1 MLAGQHI
8 ILGVTGGIA
17 VYKAVELCRLFV
29 KAGAQVRVVM
39 TEAAKQF
46 VTPLTFQTISKQPV
60 YDRLF
65 IGSERFSVE
74 HVGLAQEADLFVIA
88 PATANTLGK
97 IANGIADNLL
107 TTTLMAAKCPILL
120 APAMNTNMY
129 ENPLQQANLKK
140 LAAVGYHFVGP
151 EQGELACGDQGRGRM
166 SEPQAIFTAACQ
178 LLLADPFWQGKH
190 VLVTAGPTR
199 EAIDPIRFLTNRS
212 SGKMGYAVAEVAAL
226 LGADVT
232 LISGPV
238 DLMPPPGV
246 KTIMV
251 TTAQEMYDA
260 VTAHFPAVDV
270 VVKAAAVADY
280 RPLCQCKQKIK
291 KGNELNLVLV
301 QNPDILAEL
310 GRQKQQQILVGFA
323 AETDNLRE
331 NAEKKL
337 IQKKLDLIVANNVL
351 QEGAGFAAD
360 TNIIQI
366 FYRNGEEKQFPKMT
380 KHQVAREVL
389 NAVKE
394 LKNNPVS

>member
-129 ENPLQQANLKK
+129 ENPLQQANLK
-140 LAAVGYHFVGP
+140 
-151 EQGELACGDQGRGRM
+151 
-166 SEPQAIFTAACQ
+166 
-178 LLLADPFWQGKH
+178 
-190 VLVTAGPTR
+190 
-199 EAIDPIRFLTNRS
+199 
-212 SGKMGYAVAEVAAL
+212 
-226 LGADVT
+226 
-232 LISGPV
+232 
-238 DLMPPPGV
+238 
-246 KTIMV
+246 
-251 TTAQEMYDA
+251 
-260 VTAHFPAVDV
+260 
-270 VVKAAAVADY
+270 
-280 RPLCQCKQKIK
+280 
-291 KGNELNLVLV
+291 NL
-301 QNPDILAEL
+301 
-310 GRQKQQQILVGFA
+310 
-323 AETDNLRE
+323 
-331 NAEKKL
+331 KKL
-337 IQKKLDLIVANNVL
+337 
-351 QEGAGFAAD
+351 
-360 TNIIQI
+360 
-366 FYRNGEEKQFPKMT
+366 
-380 KHQVAREVL
+380 
-389 NAVKE
+389 
-394 LKNNPVS
+394 S